1 VQYNPKYMTK
11 NERFEK
17 LCARYISSIEN
28 NLRKRLNKAK
38 DKEYVLEEI
47 KKEIAFIN
55 KTIVSNPKIKEMVD
69 DFLNLYKNGESVDN
83 IFSHIVDRYGKEIEG
98 IEPGTP
104 VYKDGEQVGVY
115 PMDDEK
121 ELKQLTGD
129 EKKLTKFLVNC
140 IAYLEVE
147 KKLPGLLIVEQ
158 KTETTNKMLYP
169 VQWTGSRDNKND
181 FVQLIYGLHEAG
193 YLNKGSGEITKIVET
208 LADILKVGLGKSW
221 QSNLSSSIHKSK
233 HDYEPPIFNKIKQ
246 AYLRYTDDLVTAKKI
261 NK

>member
-1 VQYNPKYMTK
+1 MTK

-38 DKEYVLEEI
+38 DREYVWEEI

-55 KTIVSNPKIKEMVD
+55 KTIVSNPSIKELVE
-69 DFLNLYKNGESVDN
+69 DFLNLYKNGESLDY
-83 IFSHIVDRYGKEIEG
+83 IFSHIFDRYGKEIEG

-104 VYKDGEQVGVY
+104 VYKDGEQIGVY
-115 PMDDEK
+115 PLDDEK
-121 ELKQLTGD
+121 ELRQLTSD

-140 IAYLEVE
+140 IAYLEIE
-147 KKLPGLLIVEQ
+147 KKLPGLLNVEQ
-158 KTETTNKMLYP
+158 KQGAINKMLYP

-181 FVQLIYGLHEAG
+181 FVQLIYGLHQAG

-208 LADILKVGLGKSW
+208 LADILKVDLGKNW

-233 HDYEPPIFNKIKQ
+233 HGYEPPIFNKIRL
-246 AYLRYTDDLVTAKKI
+246 AYLRYTDDLVAAKKL